1 MSKYPFLSDEW
12 FTAVEVLIQEHGD
25 DAPAHANMVMNLT
38 VTDTPF
44 GAERQLH
51 MGASDGKGRV
61 GIGHDDAGEITITT
75 DYDTAKQIFISGD
88 PQAGMQAMMS
98 GKLKIQGDMSKL
110 MSMAQ
115 QGGAPAG
122 GPALAEAIQGIT
134 E

>member
-25 DAPAHANMVMNLT
+25 EAPAHANMVMNLT

>member
-1 MSKYPFLSDEW
+1 MHAWVHPTCPDHQAGSGHVAISI
-12 FTAVEVLIQEHGD
+12 AVSPDQLKGLPDSYVASHK
-25 DAPAHANMVMNLT
+25 P
-38 VTDTPF
+38 
-44 GAERQLH
+44 GA
-51 MGASDGKGRV
+51 DGK
-61 GIGHDDAGEITITT
+61 ITITT
-75 DYDTAKQIFISGD
+75 DYDTAKQIFVSGD

>member
-1 MSKYPFLSDEW
+1 VSKHPFLSDEW
-12 FTAVEVLIQEHGD
+12 FAIVGKLIEDHGA

>member
-1 MSKYPFLSDEW
+1 MSKYPFLSDDW
-12 FTAVEVLIQEHGD
+12 FAAVAVLIQDHGD

>member
-1 MSKYPFLSDEW
+1 VSKYPFLSDEW

-25 DAPAHANMVMNLT
+25 EAPAHANMVMNLT

>member
-1 MSKYPFLSDEW
+1 MSKHPFLSDEW
-12 FTAVEVLIQEHGD
+12 FAIVERLIEDLGA

-44 GAERQLH
+44 GAERHLH

-61 GIGHDDAGEITITT
+61 GIGHAAGGEVTITT
-75 DYDTAKQIFISGD
+75 DYETAKQIFISGD
-88 PQAGMQAMMS
+88 PQAGMQAMMA

-115 QGGAPAG
+115 QGGGPG
-122 GPALAEAIQGIT
+122 GSPALAEAIQGIT